1 MNKEET
7 NLLSDPKSLL
17 SMIQI
22 LMLIGTIFW
31 VIGVQGEKI
40 ETIEV
45 KTERNSESII
55 LNRER
60 TAAVEIRQA
69 VTDEQYRQ
77 IIQRLEQLKNKL
89 DQEKR

>member
-1 MNKEET
+1 MSERQP
-7 NLLSDPKSLL
+7 LDLFGDPKSLL
-17 SMIQI
+17 SLIQI
-22 LMLIGTIFW
+22 IMLIGTIFW

-40 ETIEV
+40 QTISV
-45 KTERNSESII
+45 KSDKNAELII

-77 IIQRLEQLKNKL
+77 IIDRLDELKKQLENK
-89 DQEKR
+89 

>member
-60 TAAVEIRQA
+60 AAAIEIRQA